1 MMADI
6 KKVKIPN
13 SSLPAINGET
23 GTYLL
28 RYRMISADKNRYS
41 QWSPVYSI
49 APDYT
54 YVTGNLSNATLG
66 TSIVISWDQVSNG
79 YGNVQKYDIWAN
91 WDSAGWEY
99 NQTSSTNSAT
109 IMIPTGAIS
118 YSLRIYAE
126 ISPPTEIEAHKLY
139 EQLDV
144 TL

>member
-1 MMADI
+1 MADI

-13 SSLPAINGET
+13 ASLPAINGET

-54 YVTGNLSNATLG
+54 YVSGELSNATLG
-66 TSIVISWDQVSNG
+66 SSIVISWDPVSNG
-79 YGNVQKYDIWAN
+79 YGNVQGYDVWIN
-91 WDSAGWEY
+91 WDDTAWEY
-99 NQTSSTNSAT
+99 KQTSRTNSTT
-109 IMIPTGAIS
+109 IMVPPGTVG

-126 ISPPTEIEAHKLY
+126 INPPKELAAHKLY
-139 EQLDV
+139 EQLTV